1 MTKCSDDSSLFHAC
15 LRRQIDLAA
24 KEACW
29 FPTVPFV
36 RSENEPC
43 RNGSE
48 VARSRGRL
56 RQAVED
62 LPSKCDVLCRDIRV
76 KVGLSRLCVPEEIRD
91 NAVDPL
97 ESVLLLALLVAVA
110 VVVAELLR
118 VHALETRTLHAKSER

>member
-62 LPSKCDVLCRDIRV
+62 MPSKCDVLCRDIRV
-76 KVGLSRLCVPEEIRD
+76 KVCLAHSMCRVNVGTPESFLCRISTFST
-91 NAVDPL
+91 
-97 ESVLLLALLVAVA
+97 SV
-110 VVVAELLR
+110 
-118 VHALETRTLHAKSER
+118 S